1 MSSNRPGLARVN
13 ALKRSTIAYFQA
25 IALKRFE
32 FEQALTKTLVR
43 DFTE

>member
-1 MSSNRPGLARVN
+1 MSFDRHGSVRVKV
-13 ALKRSTIAYFQA
+13 LKRSTIAYFQA